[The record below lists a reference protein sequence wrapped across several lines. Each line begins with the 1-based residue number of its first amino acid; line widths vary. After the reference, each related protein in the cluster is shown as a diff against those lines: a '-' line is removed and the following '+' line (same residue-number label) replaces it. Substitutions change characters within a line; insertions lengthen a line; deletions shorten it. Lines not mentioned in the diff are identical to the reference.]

1 MFSDTAA
8 VGYYGR
14 VNNPDEVYPEFD
26 ADQVVATGRLV
37 LMASVAEA
45 EIGFLVAALAD
56 GKPREQWWN
65 SGNTLADVVRKLAKQ
80 RPDLAEHLNVI
91 ADEQEELSK
100 FRNGIVHGE
109 VILAGTKFAFISK
122 RATWKESQDART
134 AFLAEHPMS
143 EDAYEMHMMM
153 NASVSLEDYRLVTED
168 YLALFEKVVGLLDR
182 EAPDDGV
189 ASRRQRLTD
198 LRKRADDEGWEIP
211 SW

>member
-1 MFSDTAA
+1 MFSDTAV

-14 VNNPDEVYPEFD
+14 VNNPDEMYSEFD

-37 LMASVAEA
+37 LMASMTEA
-45 EIGFLVAALAD
+45 EIGFLVAALAE
-56 GKPREQWWN
+56 GKVREGWWN
-65 SGNTLADVVRKLAKQ
+65 SGNTLADLVRKLANQ
-80 RPDLAEHLNVI
+80 RPDLAEDLNVI

-122 RATWKESQDART
+122 RATWKESQAART
-134 AFLAEHPMS
+134 AFLAEYPMP
-143 EDAYEMHMMM
+143 EEAYEMHMMM
-153 NASVSLEDYRLVTED
+153 NASVSLEDYRLVTEG
-168 YLALFEKVVGLLDR
+168 YRALFDKVTGLLDR
-182 EAPDDGV
+182 EAPADGV

-198 LRKRADDEGWEIP
+198 LRKRADDEGWNPP